1 MDISNTTGPKGK
13 SQAENKGTW
22 SRVERKLTTSPSDAN
37 IRDLSRERPA
47 FDETELKTKKKK
59 RRASSSHGRAPSAP
73 PLTVDVA
80 QPRQS
85 P

>member
-22 SRVERKLTTSPSDAN
+22 SRVERKPTTSPSDAN

-47 FDETELKTKKKK
+47 FDETELKTKKK

>member
-22 SRVERKLTTSPSDAN
+22 SRVERKPTTSPSDAN

-47 FDETELKTKKKK
+47 FDETELKTKKN
-59 RRASSSHGRAPSAP
+59 AEL
-73 PLTVDVA
+73 PLHMAV
-80 QPRQS
+80 PHLLLH
-85 P
+85 

>member
-22 SRVERKLTTSPSDAN
+22 SRVERKPTTSPSDAN

-47 FDETELKTKKKK
+47 FDETELKTKKKN
-59 RRASSSHGRAPSAP
+59 AEL
-73 PLTVDVA
+73 PLHMAV
-80 QPRQS
+80 PHLLLH
-85 P
+85 